1 MGAGST
7 WAFQSQE
14 LDRPEAT
21 LPPVLAG
28 CPKVCLATQPSK
40 DSKGSQTALA
50 Q

>member
-1 MGAGST
+1 MGAGSM